1 MIENTEKHRR
11 RLARMVV
18 RSMDMESLVLFAQTA
33 LEVDYEENDDAYFQY
48 DAESYDLKGI
58 GAGEK
63 T

>member
-48 DAESYDLKGI
+48 DAEGYDLKGI